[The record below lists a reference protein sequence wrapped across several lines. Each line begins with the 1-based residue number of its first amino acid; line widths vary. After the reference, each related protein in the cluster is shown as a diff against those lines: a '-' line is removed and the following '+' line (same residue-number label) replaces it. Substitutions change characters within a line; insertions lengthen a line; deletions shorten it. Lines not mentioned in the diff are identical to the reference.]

1 MQSKSGSGARLGFR
15 HPLTFAVV
23 IAAVGSMAAMPAR
36 SASAAETT
44 TAPAPDRYAAADTT
58 AAIAEPLKAPPPPV
72 VSTSP
77 FTGGTIKIT
86 WEDPPSN
93 APITEYKFRYK
104 TGPGRSW
111 SGWETLPGTARSLT
125 LTGLAEDAQ
134 HHVMIRA
141 FNSAGSDLT
150 LFSFGRI
157 SVPQAP
163 YRSFSHWFSD
173 DDTSVHEE
181 AIEAIASAGITLGCE
196 PRLYC
201 PAKEV
206 TRGQFASMLVRA
218 FPGQVPD
225 DAEDF
230 FSDDDGTTHE
240 DAINRLASV
249 VVVDACAPDRFCPG
263 NPLTRA
269 QMATMLARVLPG
281 PAPPTQDHFSDDDGT
296 AAETAINALAANG
309 ITDGCG
315 PDRFCPGDPV
325 RRGQAATLLA
335 KALDLELISSRPSP
349 WRLEWVI
356 DQTDGVRH
364 SRPTDL
370 QAPVGDDRL
379 FLITRAGLAYIIAD
393 GALTPEP
400 FLDLRPMVLTT
411 NAEGGLLGLAFHP
424 NFNANSKFYVFY
436 TDLDGH
442 NQVYEYR
449 TDPDDPNRAD
459 PSSARQIITFEQ
471 DCHAHNGGQLQFDPD
486 GYLYISVGDGGCDW
500 DHERPRKLNGQ
511 NPHNLLAT
519 IVRIDVDNGDPYAI
533 PVDNPF
539 ADGRG
544 GLPEVWAYGLRNP
557 WRFSF
562 DGPDIYIADVGGNHW
577 EEVNIAD
584 ASQGG
589 INYGWAIREGTD
601 CQNFRYDC
609 EAPEL
614 FDPQVDYSHTE
625 GLSVIGGYVYRG
637 SAIPEMAGRYFYS
650 DYIGEWIRT
659 FAYVNG
665 KVTEHYDWSR
675 AVEMPFYSGVWSFGK
690 DGHGE
695 LYILA
700 DRSVYKIVPR

>member
-1 MQSKSGSGARLGFR
+1 M
-15 HPLTFAVV
+15 
-23 IAAVGSMAAMPAR
+23 
-36 SASAAETT
+36 
-44 TAPAPDRYAAADTT
+44 
-58 AAIAEPLKAPPPPV
+58 
-72 VSTSP
+72 VSTSS
-77 FTGGTIKIT
+77 FTGGTIAVA
-86 WEDPPSN
+86 WEDPPPS
-93 APITEYKFRYK
+93 ALITEYKIRYK
-104 TGPGRSW
+104 TGAGRSW
-111 SGWETLPGTARSLT
+111 SDWETLPATARSLT

-134 HHVMIRA
+134 HHVMIWA
-141 FNSAGSDLT
+141 FNSAGSNLT
-150 LFSFGRI
+150 FFSLGEV

-163 YRSFSHWFSD
+163 YRWFEHQFSD
-173 DDTSVHEE
+173 DDGNIHEK
-181 AIEAIASAGITLGCE
+181 AIEAIAAAGISLGCR

-201 PAKEV
+201 PAAEV

-218 FPGQVPD
+218 FPYLTPD

-240 DAINRLASV
+240 SAINRLAAAA
-249 VVVDACAPDRFCPG
+249 VVDACAPGRFCPDD
-263 NPLTRA
+263 PLTRV
-269 QMATMLARVLPG
+269 QMAVMLARVLPG
-281 PAPPTQDHFSDDDGT
+281 LAPPTQDHFSDDGT
-296 AAETAINALAANG
+296 ASETAINALTANG
-309 ITDGCG
+309 IIDGCG
-315 PDRFCPGDPV
+315 PGRFCPDDPA
-325 RRGQAATLLA
+325 RRDQAATLLA
-335 KALDLELISSRPSP
+335 KALDLELASPRPSP
-349 WRLEWVI
+349 WRLETVI
-356 DQTDGVRH
+356 DRIDRIYY

-379 FLITRAGLAYIIAD
+379 FLTTLVGLVYVIAD
-393 GALTPEP
+393 GTILPEP
-400 FLDLRPMVLTT
+400 FLDLRPIVLPGR
-411 NAEGGLLGLAFHP
+411 EEGLLGLAFHP
-424 NFNANSKFYVFY
+424 NFNANGKSYVFY

-459 PSSARQIITFEQ
+459 PSTARRIITFGQE
-471 DCHAHNGGQLQFDPD
+471 CLRHNGGQLQFGID
-486 GYLYISVGDGGCDW
+486 GYLYISIGDGGCGW
-500 DHERPRKLNGQ
+500 DQERPRWLNGQ

-533 PVDNPF
+533 PADNPF
-539 ADGRG
+539 ADGRK

-562 DGPDIYIADVGGNHW
+562 DSPNIYIADVGGNHW

-601 CQNFRYDC
+601 CRSLLGDC
-609 EAPEL
+609 EAPGL

-637 SAIPEMAGRYFYS
+637 SAIPEMVGRYFYA
-650 DYIGEWIRT
+650 DYTGKWIRT

-675 AVEMPFYSGVWSFGK
+675 AVEMPFSGVWSFGK
-690 DGHGE
+690 DSNGE
-695 LYILA
+695 LYMLA